1 MRVFALDLL
10 FWCVTIFSLLT
21 LACSATFLVY
31 LGIRKTFEMLLEVPP
46 PGLRLARMRP
56 AQPDMPSR
64 SATVKRIMSAVDR
77 NLGALVR
84 GVDAVNGAAMAGPWG
99 PIDRALSPEIAHKIE
114 SVMAVGVGMCDAAG
128 NPCPHPIA
136 PRVAL
141 AIVEALHGRP

>member
-31 LGIRKTFEMLLEVPP
+31 FGIRKTFETLLAVPP
-46 PGLRLARMRP
+46 PGLRLARI
-56 AQPDMPSR
+56 QPDMPSR
-64 SATVKRIMSAVDR
+64 SAAMTRVMAAVDR
-77 NLGALVR
+77 NFGALVR
-84 GVDAVNGAAMAGPWG
+84 GVDAVNVAAMAGPWG
-99 PIDRALSPEIAHKIE
+99 PIDRALSPEIARKIE
-114 SVMAVGVGMCDAAG
+114 SVMAVGVGMRDAAG

-141 AIVEALHGRP
+141 AIVEALHARH